1 MALISKKKL
10 AFAALK
16 YTPAG
21 TPIKVASMVLKTKL
35 GRQAVKKVAS
45 NKLTSSLPLLGV
57 ALPQA
62 ILPQAV
68 QSKPADLPFYGAGP
82 VRSVCRAYGKTLQF
96 SGRASRSEYWWY
108 AAFILGTGATCIAL
122 DYSNNTKGGGATH
135 MSVWRGEAEQ
145 KDEARKELTRDLA
158 AADSRAD
165 KLAAYRKAF
174 EKVRANAPKF
184 KPSSLTLGVAAATAL
199 PYTALSV
206 RRLHDSNLRGWWF
219 LPAEVLC
226 LAPFLYLRKSR
237 AKGVR
242 FDRTR

>member
-45 NKLTSSLPLLGV
+45 NKPTSSLPLLS
-57 ALPQA
+57 AA
-62 ILPQAV
+62 LPQAV

-82 VRSVCRAYGKTLQF
+82 VRSVCRAYGKTFRF

-108 AAFILGTGATCIAL
+108 AAFVLGTGATCIAM

-145 KDEARKELTRDLA
+145 KDEARQELTRDLA
-158 AADSRAD
+158 MADSRAD

-174 EKVRANAPKF
+174 EKVRANAPKS
-184 KPSSLTLGVAAATAL
+184 KPSPLTLGVAAATAL

-206 RRLHDSNLRGWWF
+206 LRLHDSNLRGWWF

-226 LAPFLYLRKSR
+226 LAPFLYLRKPR